1 MALSS
6 DELINFDLIEEHKEN
21 IQQLKGGRSASQLA
35 RILSPRGTGP
45 GNEVTLEETK
55 TLNDAIRQEYEKELA
70 SIAEADDP
78 LDIFDSKYTR
88 QPESGSCAGSLTEM
102 QDM

>member
-35 RILSPRGTGP
+35 RILSPRGL

-78 LDIFDSKYTR
+78 LDVFDSKSKR
-88 QPESGSCAGSLTEM
+88 PPGS
-102 QDM
+102 

>member
-35 RILSPRGTGP
+35 RILSPRGP
-45 GNEVTLEETK
+45 GNEVTLGETK

-70 SIAEADDP
+70 LIAEADDP
-78 LDIFDSKYTR
+78 LDIFDSKSKR
-88 QPESGSCAGSLTEM
+88 
-102 QDM
+102 